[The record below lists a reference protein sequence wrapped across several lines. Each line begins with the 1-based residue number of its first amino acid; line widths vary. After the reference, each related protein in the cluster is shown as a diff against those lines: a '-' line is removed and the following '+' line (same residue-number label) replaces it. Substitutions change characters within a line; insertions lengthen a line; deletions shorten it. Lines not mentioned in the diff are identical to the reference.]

1 MRLITHMFHTS
12 LIPFISLD
20 QYLTSILFN
29 IPSMQNMRFFAVKL
43 ILGPP
48 QEKTCLRGLQLD
60 HNQSKY
66 LN

>member
-1 MRLITHMFHTS
+1 
-12 LIPFISLD
+12 
-20 QYLTSILFN
+20 
-29 IPSMQNMRFFAVKL
+29 MQNMRFFAVKY